1 MGETNISTRRKNS
14 ANTFQHLGLKNK
26 TSFHSFA
33 ETPIKAAK
41 RKINY
46 HSIYI
51 IQCTHYHSHTFFQ
64 ILPGLES
71 LVVEQQQSSSER
83 SVRMLWFT
91 ICGQDAHT
99 NTSGGGGHSAPQT
112 GTKTLRWQRCSDT
125 VHKTH
130 AVPSEARINVFF
142 FFFAD
147 MWDFSVTSEDTFVY
161 NPNGKCRLTAT

>member
-91 ICGQDAHT
+91 VCGQDAHA
-99 NTSGGGGHSAPQT
+99 NTSGGGGGIQLLRPEPQHCV
-112 GTKTLRWQRCSDT
+112 GRD
-125 VHKTH
+125 
-130 AVPSEARINVFF
+130 ARTR
-142 FFFAD
+142 
-147 MWDFSVTSEDTFVY
+147 ST
-161 NPNGKCRLTAT
+161 RLTRCQVKHG